1 MCDDS
6 LTGGTFHRGLCVTC
20 QIDTR
25 KIDREYY
32 RKLQILFSGSTGGEC
47 FLAVLPQ
54 TLVYQLY
61 TYYNSAEN

>member
-6 LTGGTFHRGLCVTC
+6 LAGGTFHRGLCVTC

-32 RKLQILFSGSTGGEC
+32 RKLQILFSGSMGGEC
-47 FLAVLPQ
+47 FLVVLPQ

>member
-1 MCDDS
+1 MCDDG
-6 LTGGTFHRGLCVTC
+6 LAGGTFHRGLCVTC

-25 KIDREYY
+25 KVDREYY
-32 RKLQILFSGSTGGEC
+32 RKLQILFSGWGSDDVC
-47 FLAVLPQ
+47 SVVLPQ

>member
-1 MCDDS
+1 MCDDGLAS
-6 LTGGTFHRGLCVTC
+6 GTFHRGLCVTC

-25 KIDREYY
+25 KVDREYY
-32 RKLQILFSGSTGGEC
+32 RKLQILFSGSGSGES